1 MEMANIIFNP
11 SGKFTIFGEELKKK
25 SGMKEYNILIVDDS
39 TTNIVLLEAIFE
51 GTGYKLYSAL
61 NVGEAM
67 QSMSKIMPD
76 LILLDLLMPKISG
89 FEFLELLRKDDKSI
103 NIPVIV
109 ISAFIDIENIAR
121 IRAMGATEF
130 VSKPVDISNLLA
142 LVEKT
147 LRKE

>member
-1 MEMANIIFNP
+1 MDLTSINNNP

-25 SGMKEYNILIVDDS
+25 SGMKEYNILVVDDS

-51 GTGYKLYSAL
+51 DKGYKLHTAL
-61 NVGEAM
+61 NVSEAIH
-67 QSMSKIMPD
+67 SMSKTLPD

-89 FEFLELLRKDDKSI
+89 FEFLEQLRKDDKSK

-109 ISAFIDIENIAR
+109 ISALTENDNIEK
-121 IRAMGATEF
+121 IRNLGATEF
-130 VSKPVDISNLLA
+130 VSKPVDIPSLIA

-147 LRKE
+147 LR

>member
-1 MEMANIIFNP
+1 
-11 SGKFTIFGEELKKK
+11 
-25 SGMKEYNILIVDDS
+25 MKEYNILVVDDS

-51 GTGYKLYSAL
+51 DKGYKLYTAL
-61 NVGEAM
+61 NVSEAIH
-67 QSMSKIMPD
+67 SMSKTLPD

-89 FEFLELLRKDDKSI
+89 FEFLEQLRKDDKSK

-109 ISAFIDIENIAR
+109 ISALTENDNIEK
-121 IRAMGATEF
+121 IRNLGAAGF
-130 VSKPVDISNLLA
+130 VSKPVDIPGLVA